1 MPPKALRAL
10 TAKVRVMERKAIDDA
25 FPPMASDRRYRREAL
40 HLAEEFSPSD
50 GETIELG
57 EKS

>member
-1 MPPKALRAL
+1 
-10 TAKVRVMERKAIDDA
+10 MERKAIDDA